1 MQKVAQ
7 NSIVNALGCGLVLLT
22 LSGCSFFGPPVKQIE
37 ISAKPIPKP
46 ELTLPRADVVN
57 MKEVKW
63 VIITPNNIDEVV
75 EEAKKKGRPIAFFA
89 LTDEGYENLAVNFSS
104 IRALVQQQQAI
115 IVAYENY
122 YKESNEA
129 IDKANEEM
137 QNMADEANSQP
148 DEKSFDLNP
157 FN

>member
-1 MQKVAQ
+1 
-7 NSIVNALGCGLVLLT
+7 VNALGCGLVLLT

-122 YKESNEA
+122 YKKSNEA

-137 QNMADEANSQP
+137 QNMADEVNSQP

>member
-1 MQKVAQ
+1 MAQ

-22 LSGCSFFGPPVKQIE
+22 LSGCSLFGPPVKQIE

-63 VIITPNNIDEVV
+63 VIITPSNIDEVV